1 MNKLSTLKH
10 GLLAG
15 IVLTI
20 PLIALFF
27 LGDALFGLPLAP
39 FDLFEWLTRVLPG
52 ALVTF
57 GIDRMVDT
65 LGLLGLNVADTAK
78 TAERVLAVG
87 IFFALGLVAALVFF
101 LVRSRIEAKEG
112 DRPGL
117 LLGLL
122 LGIPLALTSVRTHP
136 LRAALW
142 PLALTVIWGAIV
154 ERVYRALR
162 PPDSPPEVEPV
173 AVSSAGSETLTVEQL
188 DRRRFLV
195 RMGGAAAAITVVGAA
210 VSLGI
215 GGRRE
220 RDLAAAESGSV
231 EPGAAASTP
240 TPRPVATSAPS
251 EDVVPAPGTRPEIT
265 PLDEHY
271 QIDINLRPLEVDG
284 AAWRLA
290 IDGLVTTPLSL
301 TLADIRNNYE
311 PVEQIITLSCISN
324 RVGGSLIG
332 TATWTGARL
341 QDVLADAGV
350 LDSATDLN
358 IVSLDGFHESLALH
372 LLEQDPR
379 IMLAYAWDGVPL
391 EPKHGFPLRIWIPDR
406 YGMKQPK
413 WIDSIEVSDRTE
425 PGYWVTRGWD
435 QVARVR
441 TTSVIDAVDE
451 PYQADDGSMAVPV
464 GGIAY
469 AGARGISRVEVRV
482 DDGDWEE
489 ARLRTPLSDTTW
501 VIWRYDW
508 PFTEG
513 RHVFQVRCFEADG
526 TPQIARVSDP
536 RPSGTTG
543 IDEVRTTL

>member
-15 IVLTI
+15 VVLTI

-52 ALVTF
+52 PLVTF

-87 IFFALGLVAALVFF
+87 IFFTLGLVAVIVFF
-101 LVRSRIEAKEG
+101 LIRSRIEAKEG

-136 LRAALW
+136 FRAALW

-173 AVSSAGSETLTVEQL
+173 AVSPAGSDALTVEQL

-215 GGRRE
+215 GSRRE
-220 RDLAAAESGSV
+220 RDLAAAEGGGTG
-231 EPGAAASTP
+231 PQTAASSP
-240 TPRPVATSAPS
+240 TPPPVAASVPS

-265 PLDEHY
+265 PLDQHY

-290 IDGLVTTPLSL
+290 INGLVATPLSL
-301 TLADIRNNYE
+301 SLADIQNNYE

-341 QDVLADAGV
+341 QDVLDDAGV
-350 LDSATDLN
+350 LEGATDLN

-536 RPSGTTG
+536 RPSGATG

>member
-1 MNKLSTLKH
+1 MNKPSTLKH

-52 ALVTF
+52 PLVTF

-65 LGLLGLNVADTAK
+65 LDLLGLNVADTAK
-78 TAERVLAVG
+78 TAERALAVG
-87 IFFALGLVAALVFF
+87 MFFTLGLVAVIVFF
-101 LVRSRIEAKEG
+101 VVRSRIEAKEG

-122 LGIPLALTSVRTHP
+122 LGVPLALTSVRTHP
-136 LRAALW
+136 LLLSLW
-142 PLALTVIWGAIV
+142 TLVLVAIWGVVV

-162 PPDSPPEVEPV
+162 PPEGEPV
-173 AVSSAGSETLTVEQL
+173 AVSPAEADALTVEQL

-215 GGRRE
+215 GSRRE
-220 RDLAAAESGSV
+220 RSLAASSAGPETATSS
-231 EPGAAASTP
+231 P
-240 TPRPVATSAPS
+240 TPRPVATSVPS
-251 EDVVPAPGTRPEIT
+251 DDVVPAPGTRPEIT
-265 PLDEHY
+265 PLDDHY
-271 QIDINLRPLEVDG
+271 QIDINLRPVEVDG
-284 AAWRLA
+284 ASWRLA
-290 IDGLVTTPLSL
+290 VAGLVADPLSL
-301 TLADIRNNYE
+301 SIADIRNNYE
-311 PVEQIITLSCISN
+311 PVEQIVTLSCISN

-332 TATWTGARL
+332 TTTWTGARL
-341 QDVLADAGV
+341 QDVLDDAGV
-350 LDSATDLN
+350 LDGATHLN
-358 IVSLDGFHESLALH
+358 VTGLDSFHENLALD
-372 LLEQDPR
+372 LLEQEPR
-379 IMLAYAWDGVPL
+379 IMLTYAWDGQPL
-391 EPKHGFPLRIWIPDR
+391 QPKHGFPLRIWIPDR

-413 WIDSIEVSDRTE
+413 WIDSIEVSNRPDT
-425 PGYWVTRGWD
+425 GYWVSRGWD

-441 TTSVIDAVDE
+441 ATSVIDTVAA
-451 PYQADDGSMAVPV
+451 PYQAENGQMAVPV

-482 DDGDWEE
+482 DGGDWQ
-489 ARLRTPLSDTTW
+489 AAQLRTPLSDTTW

-513 RHVFQVRCFEADG
+513 RHVFEVRCFEADG
-526 TPQIARVSDP
+526 TPQIERVSDP
-536 RPSGTTG
+536 RPSGATG
-543 IDEVRTTL
+543 IHTVRTTL